1 MKVEETKKKFYL
13 LNNILKRLQK
23 SHLRDLINDPMT
35 NGTGETRNI
44 SIISDNEKVMLGYEI
59 DDIINNFFLS
69 FKNNY
74 QTKEQITREGSE
86 FKF

>member
-1 MKVEETKKKFYL
+1 
-13 LNNILKRLQK
+13 
-23 SHLRDLINDPMT
+23 MT
-35 NGTGETRNI
+35 NETGETRNI

-74 QTKEQITREGSE
+74 QTKEQITRESSE